1 MRQIK
6 IVGMIFTTLQL
17 ILATCFLIYIG
28 MSGILPVRIFLLII
42 LGFAILQGISTLLV
56 LKSRRKIILI
66 LGIFVPILS
75 VIATGIAYYYI
86 SPAIRILQKISE
98 DYDELATVSAYVRM
112 DDMAQSLYDA
122 KEYDF
127 GILTALDRE
136 NTDQAVEQMQGKLN
150 ATLNICEYTNVTEL
164 ADALSK
170 NDVQVIVLNQ
180 SFLQVLDEI
189 DGYEQ
194 FSKQIRE
201 INCETVTLPQ
211 TDTEKTKKD
220 ILKSDVFT
228 FYISGVDGWGGIDN
242 VGRSDVNIIATVN
255 TETRQILLVS
265 TPRDYFVEIP
275 ISNGI
280 KDKLTHAGIYGIDC
294 SVGTLEDFYGIDIDY
309 YFRIN
314 FSGFEA
320 IIDAIGGVDV
330 YSDYDFTVSDWHY
343 QVGMNHLDGL
353 SALAFARER
362 YSLPGGDLARG
373 RNQMRIIQATLNKC
387 MSPAI
392 LTHYTEVMSEIE
404 GTFQTDMSYEMI
416 AELVRMQIE
425 DSTAWNIQSYSVSG
439 TGMHSGTYSIP
450 NMSLYVMEPDMT
462 TVEQAKDLMQR
473 IRNGEVVNVTE

>member
-1 MRQIK
+1 
-6 IVGMIFTTLQL
+6 
-17 ILATCFLIYIG
+17 
-28 MSGILPVRIFLLII
+28 
-42 LGFAILQGISTLLV
+42 
-56 LKSRRKIILI
+56 
-66 LGIFVPILS
+66 
-75 VIATGIAYYYI
+75 
-86 SPAIRILQKISE
+86 
-98 DYDELATVSAYVRM
+98 M